1 MGKGFRTKTLFL
13 QIVAR
18 PVIEELYED
27 SDIKKEVE
35 LLADL
40 HLDEEASAYTIAIM
54 LEKSVDKKQV
64 SIAAMLH
71 ETADICRPRGASS
84 LRRCLLTRVHVSRL
98 FSRRRR

>member
-1 MGKGFRTKTLFL
+1 MNRDFRTKKLFL

-40 HLDEEASAYTIAIM
+40 HLDVEASAYTIAIM
-54 LEKSVDKKQV
+54 LEKSIDKKQA
-64 SIAAMLH
+64 SDGRMLH
-71 ETADICRPRGASS
+71 ETTSICRPRGASS
-84 LRRCLLTRVHVSRL
+84 LRRCSPTRARASHPS
-98 FSRRRR
+98 SRRRR